1 MHLNII
7 ISTTKVIGFMSLA
20 VFIIIIIVVVVIVV
34 VIVVA
39 AVVVV
44 VVAAAVV
51 VAAVIIIMEV
61 SLHAKL
67 LAWDRVFSKDLWFLD
82 PSILSLP

>member
-39 AVVVV
+39 AVV